1 MVTPLEEL
9 RRQYYVLEAQINS
22 GEARAAG
29 KLTATKAAAR
39 KLAAQYTKALAQQA
53 NAAGDFK

>member
-1 MVTPLEEL
+1 MVTPPEEL
-9 RRQYYVLEAQINS
+9 RRQYYALEAQINS

-39 KLAAQYTKALAQQA
+39 KLAAQYTKALAQQRTA
-53 NAAGDFK
+53 EEI